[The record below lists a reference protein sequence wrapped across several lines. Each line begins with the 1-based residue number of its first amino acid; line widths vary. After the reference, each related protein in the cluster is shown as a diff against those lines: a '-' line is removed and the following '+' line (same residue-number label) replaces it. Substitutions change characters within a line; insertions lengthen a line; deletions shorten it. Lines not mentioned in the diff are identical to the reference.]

1 MTTIDQSR
9 GRLSTVLVGLG
20 STALLV
26 ALVVGS
32 PVALVAWGRAEELSR
47 LTPASLGAPD
57 DGSLLLGMAT
67 VAGWFAWL
75 VFTVCVV
82 AEILEMVSGSRLRIR
97 IPGFGQVQGLAAG
110 MLVASLALL
119 APLGGAEPSSQA
131 GAVTR
136 TMAADDVDGVV
147 ATGAG
152 VGVVATGAAEG
163 GDAARQVAS
172 GAAAGDTAEGRRID
186 MTVSHGDSR
195 TQPGAAHHRVEPT
208 DSIWSVAQ
216 YWYGD
221 GTAWRRIAAAN
232 PGLDPAHL
240 PVGSTITIPDV
251 HRAGETPTAL
261 PSSGDGD
268 RPAGEEEGGPRVV
281 VRRGDT
287 LSGLALRHLG
297 DAERWPEIWNLNRD
311 LIADPDLIDIGWRLI
326 LPEDGPGTPDGGS
339 SPAPGGA
346 AAQRHE
352 QDDRQAPASAPA
364 SPAPARTAPADSAP
378 GQAEPERAGPEQ
390 AGVGSAPE
398 QSAAHRAGTPTI
410 PSTAPG
416 EAAGPSDRGTPAGE
430 ATAAPPA
437 SSAVGSAELPP
448 TGAEVDPQPND
459 LSAVRTALAGL
470 SLFLAGGIAGAL
482 VAGRRRQ
489 LFSRPVGRRVPV
501 IGEPAAGLRAML
513 EVASDVVPIS
523 RPGAGPDESGPEES
537 GSQQPG
543 SEMADENPSPPGR
556 QWADPPAASGT
567 ELPEGGVAGEISP
580 TTVVLGTRLSSG
592 DGGVTPSDAPVLLD
606 LAETS
611 GWFGI
616 DGPLGDAAQLVA
628 GIALSLTCTWWS
640 EGLEVVA
647 CGDSLSWLS
656 QTGNENVTVVG
667 VDEVADELMDTVHIP
682 RPLPTQWPPVER
694 VVLLDAAP
702 SGLPDPRLLRA
713 AGVVVVS
720 PVPVPSSDPDGP
732 QIDGSDLV
740 RVNADETA
748 TLGDLTFAAQ
758 LVGAPVR
765 RGVVDLLATTSRT
778 DTEPAGWWH
787 GESPPGAGSPRRRMP
802 PDDSFREQSSQL
814 SAGGSTTGEGQA
826 ARRADRAAIPT
837 AGRPTPT
844 TSRSSPPAIPRSGSD
859 SQTEVSISREVTVST
874 TADGAPQLDPGGL
887 AGLTTPMLR
896 LLGPVELVGARG
908 PEPSR
913 GVRQA
918 LECCGWILW
927 HPGSSSTRMREG
939 LLVAEPTRRSN
950 LSRLRRW
957 LGRDDAGRLYLP
969 EAYDGVIE
977 LDDAVAS
984 DWERLQ
990 VLITGGIARA
1000 TDASLRAALDLVRG
1014 APLADAA
1021 PGQWHWAEEWRVEM
1035 MQTVRDIGVEL
1046 ARRAMAAGELDT
1058 ARLALARALV
1068 CCPEDEELLTA
1079 RIRLAHLAG
1088 ERAELERLVYLL
1100 SRRARRLGVDLSEET
1115 VVLLQEVMEGRPRAR
1130 VV

>member
-1 MTTIDQSR
+1 MTTIDQPR

-47 LTPASLGAPD
+47 LTPASLSAPD

-67 VAGWFAWL
+67 VVGWFAWL

-131 GAVTR
+131 GSMTR
-136 TMAADDVDGVV
+136 TMTPDGVDGVV
-147 ATGAG
+147 ATGA
-152 VGVVATGAAEG
+152 AG
-163 GDAARQVAS
+163 GGEASRQVAS
-172 GAAAGDTAEGRRID
+172 GATAGGIAEGRRID
-186 MTVSHGDSR
+186 MPVSQVDSR
-195 TQPGAAHHRVEPT
+195 AQPGAAHHRVGPT

-240 PVGSTITIPDV
+240 PVGSTITIPAV
-251 HRAGETPTAL
+251 PPAGETPTAL
-261 PSSGDGD
+261 PSSGDGG
-268 RPAGEEEGGPRVV
+268 RPAGEGPRVV

-311 LIADPDLIDIGWRLI
+311 RIADPDLIDIGWRLI
-326 LPEDGPGTPDGGS
+326 LPADRPGTPNGGS
-339 SPAPGGA
+339 APAPGGA
-346 AAQRHE
+346 ASQPRE
-352 QDDRQAPASAPA
+352 QDDRQAPASTPA
-364 SPAPARTAPADSAP
+364 SPAPTRTAPADSAP
-378 GQAEPERAGPEQ
+378 EQAEPERAGPE
-390 AGVGSAPE
+390 GPAPE
-398 QSAAHRAGTPTI
+398 RSASHRTGAPTVS
-410 PSTAPG
+410 STAPG
-416 EAAGPSDRGTPAGE
+416 EAAGSSDRGTPGGK

-437 SSAVGSAELPP
+437 SSGVGSAELPP
-448 TGAEVDPQPND
+448 TGAEVDSQPID

-482 VAGRRRQ
+482 VVGRRRQ
-489 LFSRPVGRRVPV
+489 LFSRPLGRRVPV

-513 EVASDVVPIS
+513 EVASDVVATS
-523 RPGAGPDESGPEES
+523 RPGSAPEDSGPEDS
-537 GSQQPG
+537 GPEDSGPQQPDP
-543 SEMADENPSPPGR
+543 EMADENPSPPGR
-556 QWADPPAASGT
+556 GLADPPAAAGT
-567 ELPEGGVAGEISP
+567 ELPEGGVAPEISP
-580 TTVVLGTRLSSG
+580 TTVVLGTRLRSG
-592 DGGVTPSDAPVLLD
+592 DDGVTPSDAPVLLD

-611 GWFGI
+611 GWLGI
-616 DGPLGDAAQLVA
+616 DGSRGDAAQLVA

-640 EGLEVVA
+640 EGLEVLA

-667 VDEVADELMDTVHIP
+667 FDEIADDLMDTVHIP
-682 RPLPTQWPPVER
+682 RPLFTQWPPVER

-702 SGLPDPRLLRA
+702 SGLPDPRLLRG

-720 PVPVPSSDPDGP
+720 PVPVPSSDSGGQ

-765 RGVVDLLATTSRT
+765 RGVVDLLATASRT

-787 GESPPGAGSPRRRMP
+787 GESPPGAGSPRRQMP

-814 SAGGSTTGEGQA
+814 SAGGSTTWEGQV
-826 ARRADRAAIPT
+826 ARRADTAPIPT
-837 AGRPTPT
+837 AGRPTTT
-844 TSRSSPPAIPRSGSD
+844 TSRSGPPAISRSGSD
-859 SQTEVSISREVTVST
+859 SQTEVSISREVTVSI
-874 TADGAPQLDPGGL
+874 TADGVPQLDPGGS

-896 LLGPVELVGARG
+896 LLGPVDLVGARG

-927 HPGSSSTRMREG
+927 HPGSTSTRMREG

-1000 TDASLRAALDLVRG
+1000 PDASLRAALDLVRG

-1035 MQTVRDIGVEL
+1035 MQTVRDIGVER
-1046 ARRAMAAGELDT
+1046 ARRAIAAGELDT

-1068 CCPEDEELLTA
+1068 CCPEDEELLAA